1 MAGEGHR
8 RWMRRALEL
17 AARGRLGTS
26 PNPMVGAVVL
36 DAHGNPVGEGWHRRF
51 GEAHAEV
58 EALAAAGERARGGTL
73 YVTLE
78 PCNHHGKTPPCTD
91 AILAAGLRRV
101 VIAMPDPHP
110 PAGGG
115 GGRLAGAGVEVIW
128 GVERRAAER
137 LNRRW
142 LTWARQGRP
151 WVTLKAALSLDGK
164 VATRGGES
172 MWITGEEAR
181 RRGHELREE
190 HDAILVG
197 VGTVLADD
205 PRLTRRL
212 GLNPLPRFFRVVLDS
227 HLRTPAASR
236 LLAERPEE
244 VILVHLPGASAERRR
259 ELLAT
264 GAKLLAVP
272 PDARGR
278 CDVGAVL
285 AELARLPVASL
296 LVEGGAEVHGSFVHR
311 GLCDEAVF
319 FVAPMLIGGRAAPG
333 AVGGEGVTRIT
344 EALRLHLESVERVG
358 GDLMIRAAT
367 LRDRDVHGL
376 D

>member
-1 MAGEGHR
+1 MAEDFDR

-36 DAHGNPVGEGWHRRF
+36 DAGGNLAGEGWHRRF
-51 GEAHAEV
+51 GGAHAEV
-58 EALAAAGERARGGTL
+58 EALSAAGERTRGGTL

-78 PCNHHGKTPPCTD
+78 PCNHHGKTPPCTE
-91 AILAAGLRRV
+91 AILAAGIRRV
-101 VIAMPDPHP
+101 VIAMPDPNP
-110 PAGGG
+110 PASGGG
-115 GGRLAGAGVEVIW
+115 ERLASAGLEVVW
-128 GVERRAAER
+128 DVERAAAER

-142 LTWARQGRP
+142 LTWARRGRP
-151 WVTLKAALSLDGK
+151 WVTLKAATSLDGR
-164 VATRGGES
+164 VATRSGES
-172 MWITGEEAR
+172 KWITGEEAR

-227 HLRTPAASR
+227 RLRTPPGSR

-244 VILVHLPGASAERRR
+244 VLLVHVPGAPKERRR
-259 ELLAT
+259 ELSAA
-264 GAKLLAVP
+264 GARLLEVP
-272 PDARGR
+272 ADAEGR
-278 CDVGAVL
+278 CDVAEAL
-285 AELARLPVASL
+285 AALARLPVASL
-296 LVEGGAEVHGSFVHR
+296 LVEGGAEVLGSFVHR
-311 GLCDEAVF
+311 RLCDEAVF
-319 FVAPMLIGGRAAPG
+319 FVAPLLIGGRGVPC
-333 AVGGEGVTRIT
+333 AVGGPGVTHIT
-344 EALRLHLESVERVG
+344 EALRLEVESVTAVG
-358 GDLMIRAAT
+358 GDLEIRAAT
-367 LRDRDVHGL
+367 LNDQDVHGL